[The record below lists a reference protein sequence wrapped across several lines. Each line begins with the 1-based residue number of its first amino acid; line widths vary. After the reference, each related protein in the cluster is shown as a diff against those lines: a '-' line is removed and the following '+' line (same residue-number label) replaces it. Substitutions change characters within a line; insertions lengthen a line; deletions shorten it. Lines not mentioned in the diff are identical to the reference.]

1 MIEKEQYFIVSLQLT
16 VKLCGCILIATVF
29 LSASVNK
36 RIRRS
41 DEELRRAAECI
52 TRGQTFQTVSDQ
64 FNIPI
69 STIRFYM
76 ARKVSHLNIQLNV
89 LNNLTNRE
97 YFRDVNEVGLAP
109 PQ

>member
-1 MIEKEQYFIVSLQLT
+1 MVLLQFT
-16 VKLCGCILIATVF
+16 VEVCGCILIYTVI
-29 LSASVNK
+29 LSGSVNK

-76 ARKVSHLNIQLNV
+76 ARKVCQLNIPLIV
-89 LNNLTNRE
+89 LNQLTYRE

-109 PQ
+109 PQWAWQRCQ